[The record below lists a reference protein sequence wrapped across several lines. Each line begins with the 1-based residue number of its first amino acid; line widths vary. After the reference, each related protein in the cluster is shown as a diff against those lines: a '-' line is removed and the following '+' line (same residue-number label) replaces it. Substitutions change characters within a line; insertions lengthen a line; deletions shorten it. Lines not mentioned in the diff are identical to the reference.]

1 MTDPYDTFR
10 DETVLVELKAIPT
23 NYVGTLAETGEDTL
37 LLRDVSKS
45 YFDADGRVQTE
56 DRPAVLIR
64 KDEIAAVEMLPRDQ
78 PSAGEESM
86 MYGGGFAG

>member
-1 MTDPYDTFR
+1 MDPYDTLR

-23 NYVGTLAETGEDTL
+23 NYVGTLDETTDDTV

-56 DRPAVLIR
+56 DRPAVLLR
-64 KDEIAAVEMLPRDQ
+64 KDEVAAVELLPAEE
-78 PSAGEESM
+78 PSGGDSM
-86 MYGGGFAG
+86 MYGGGVAG

>member
-1 MTDPYDTFR
+1 MDPYDTFR

-23 NYVGTLAETGEDTL
+23 NYVGRLDGATDDAL

-56 DRPAVLIR
+56 ERPAVLLR
-64 KDEIAAVEMLPRDQ
+64 KDEVAALELLPRDED
-78 PSAGEESM
+78 PSSGDSM
-86 MYGGGFAG
+86 MYGGGVAG